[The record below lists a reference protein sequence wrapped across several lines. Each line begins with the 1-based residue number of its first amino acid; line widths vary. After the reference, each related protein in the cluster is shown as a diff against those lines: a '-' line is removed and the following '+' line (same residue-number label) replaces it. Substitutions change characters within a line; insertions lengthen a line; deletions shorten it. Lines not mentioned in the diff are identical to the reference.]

1 MTIQDKTRA
10 AKMLKAAL
18 DGDSLK
24 KIGETYGI
32 STSRVS
38 QVILNL
44 AWQVYKKRYKPVIY
58 WGKSG
63 PIFPSGYGNIKEM
76 RKYKGLWLDALSSFE
91 ANENA

>member
-1 MTIQDKTRA
+1 
-10 AKMLKAAL
+10 MLEMAL
-18 DGDSLK
+18 NGDSLK
-24 KIGETYGI
+24 KIGQDYGI
-32 STSRVS
+32 SPSRVS
-38 QVILNL
+38 QVILRL
-44 AWQVYKKRYKPVIY
+44 AWQVYYKRYKPDIY